1 MTPDQAFDRYEK
13 IRDRLPAAPQGGD
26 GIQIAGLH
34 ELADQIDV
42 FVFDAFGVLNVGE
55 RPIPG
60 AHDRVQQLRE
70 MGKQVLVLTN
80 AASFT
85 RAQTEAKFSR
95 LGFEFAPSE
104 IISSRQ
110 VCEAHLASINPNG
123 QWGVIAPPDFF
134 PDDLEVDALA
144 LQGDQNDYDQVQAF
158 LMLSAAGWNADRQ
171 TLLRDSLRRTPRPLV
186 VANPDLVAPREDGL
200 SLEPGF
206 YAHEL
211 QDQLGGQV
219 IFHGKPFA
227 SVYET
232 VERRFPDINL
242 NRIAMIGDTLH
253 TDILGA
259 RARGWRAALI
269 TDHGLFAGLD
279 VHKFIDASGIAPD
292 WIAPSI

>member
-1 MTPDQAFDRYEK
+1 MTPDQAFGRYEE
-13 IRDRLPAAPQGGD
+13 IRKRLPAAPQGGD

-34 ELADQIDV
+34 ELADQVDV

-60 AHDRVQQLRE
+60 AHDRIRQLRD

-95 LGFEFAPSE
+95 LGFQFAPSE
-104 IISSRQ
+104 IISSRDA
-110 VCEAHLASINPNG
+110 CETYLSSVNANG
-123 QWGVIAPPDFF
+123 QWGVIAPPGFA
-134 PDDLEVDALA
+134 PDDLKVDALA
-144 LQGDQNDYDQVQAF
+144 LQDDLHDYDQVQAF
-158 LMLSAAGWNADRQ
+158 LMLSAADWNDDRQ
-171 TLLRDSLRRTPRPLV
+171 ALLHDSLRRNPRPLV

-200 SLEPGF
+200 SLEPGYF
-206 YAHEL
+206 AHDL
-211 QDQLGGQV
+211 QDRLGIQV
-219 IFHGKPFA
+219 TFHGKPFA

-232 VERRFPDINL
+232 VERRFPNIDRR
-242 NRIAMIGDTLH
+242 RIAMVGDTLH

-259 RARGWRAALI
+259 RARGWSAALI

-279 VHKFIDASGIAPD
+279 VQGFIDASGITPD